1 MSARTSPLGGGG
13 VSPAYF
19 SAIKRNFVVPWVLY
33 SVDQARGEHL
43 SKIRVLLADDNVQV
57 LEYVRGFL
65 STNCCEVVGAVTD
78 GQAAVDAAA
87 QLQPEVVVL
96 DLSMPVLNGIE
107 AAKCLLEA
115 QPSTR
120 IVFLTVEKD
129 PDACRA
135 ALEVGA
141 CGYVLKPRL
150 ATDLIPAIEL
160 ANEGRRFVSPGCE

>member
-1 MSARTSPLGGGG
+1 M
-13 VSPAYF
+13 
-19 SAIKRNFVVPWVLY
+19 
-33 SVDQARGEHL
+33 

-57 LEYVRGFL
+57 LEYVRSFV
-65 STNCCEVVGAVTD
+65 SANCCEVVGVATD
-78 GQAAVDAAA
+78 GQAAVEAAA

-107 AAKCLLEA
+107 AARRMLEA
-115 QPSTR
+115 KPSPR
-120 IVFLTVEKD
+120 VVFLTVEKD

-135 ALEVGA
+135 ALEAGA

-160 ANEGRRFVSPGCE
+160 AKEGRRFVSSGCE

>member
-1 MSARTSPLGGGG
+1 MPRTSSLGGGG

-19 SAIKRNFVVPWVLY
+19 SAIKRNFVEPLVLY
-33 SVDQARGEHL
+33 PLDQARGEHL

-57 LEYVRGFL
+57 LEYLRSFL

-107 AAKCLLEA
+107 AAKRMLEA
-115 QPSTR
+115 QPSRR

-135 ALEVGA
+135 ALEAGA

>member
-1 MSARTSPLGGGG
+1 MSAPDVLAGGRG

-19 SAIKRNFVVPWVLY
+19 SAISETLSKPECYNP
-33 SVDQARGEHL
+33 VDQARGEHL
-43 SKIRVLLADDNVQV
+43 SKIRVLLADDNAQV
-57 LEYVRGFL
+57 LEYVRTFL
-65 STNCCEVVGAVTD
+65 STDSCEVVGAVTD
-78 GQAAVDAAA
+78 GQAALDAAT

-107 AAKCLLEA
+107 AARRMLEVR
-115 QPSTR
+115 PSTR

-135 ALEVGA
+135 ALEAGA

-160 ANEGRRFVSPGCE
+160 AGEGRRFVSPGCE